1 MNEGINYTLPI
12 IPLRDIVVLPGML
25 VHLDINREISK
36 LAVRQAMDGDG
47 TVFITAQIDSSVDT
61 PGFHDLFEIGVLA
74 KIRQEVKL
82 KDRVIR
88 VMISTKERAKLLSV
102 TQTKPYLSGDC
113 ISIGTDE
120 SSLSRVEAEALMR
133 NLRDV
138 YEEYLSENPRA
149 SRSGLEKIRETESLS
164 NLIDVITMQVA
175 LDFTK
180 RQDILNCV
188 DLERRYELL
197 NEFLLE
203 EVNIYKIREEYR
215 NKLQEEMSR
224 NQKEYFLREQMRVI
238 RSELG
243 DGEDDDI
250 AERFEKQLAE
260 LECSDEIRENIH
272 KEIQR
277 LQHISHN
284 SAEYLTAEDYI
295 ENLLSLPWDHACEER
310 NDIRHSEQV
319 LEEDHYGLEKVKERI
334 LEFLAV
340 RALTAESG
348 TGKSGEKQASSL
360 QGDAPILCLVGP
372 PGTGK
377 TSIAKSVARALEKP
391 YIRICLGGVR
401 DEAEIRG
408 HRRTYVGA
416 LPGRLIEALKRAQVK
431 NPLILLDEIDKVGK
445 DYRGDTS
452 SALLEVLDPEQNVHF
467 RDHYID
473 MPVDLSDVLFI
484 CTANSTDTIERPLL
498 DRMEIIRIAGYTENE
513 KFHIGKDYLVSKQL
527 KKNGLK
533 KKQLTISDATLRRI
547 ISGYTK
553 EAGVRELER
562 QIGKICRKSARMIL
576 EDQSDRISE
585 VEPETTKP
593 RKKLTSSD
601 DSGKTAEPLK
611 LPIRVTNKN
620 LPDFLGKRKY
630 RDNPANKK
638 DDIGIVRGLAWTEVG
653 GDTLEIEVNTMPGE
667 GALKLTGQLGDVMK
681 ESAEIALSLVRS
693 LLPDK
698 EEFFKTHDFHLHVPE
713 GAVPKDGPSAGV
725 TMATAIYSAVT
736 SRRVHSHTAMTGE
749 ITLRGRVLPIGGL
762 KEKLLAARLAGMDT
776 VMVPGENRP
785 DIEELEDEITEG
797 LAIHYVEKVDEILK
811 EVLE

>member
-1 MNEGINYTLPI
+1 MIEGINYTLPI

-36 LAVRQAMDGDG
+36 LAVRQAMDSDG
-47 TVFITAQIDSSVDT
+47 TVFITAQKDSSVDA
-61 PGFHDLFEIGVLA
+61 PGFNDLFPVGVLA

-88 VMISTKERAKLLSV
+88 VMISTKERANLLSV

-113 ISIGTDE
+113 ISIGVDE
-120 SSLSRVEAEALMR
+120 NALSRVETEALMR
-133 NLRDV
+133 NLREL

-164 NLIDVITMQVA
+164 NLIDVIAMQVA
-175 LDFTK
+175 FDFGK
-180 RQDILNCV
+180 RQEILNCV

-197 NEFLLE
+197 NGFLLE

-215 NKLQEEMSR
+215 NKIQEEMSR
-224 NQKEYFLREQMRVI
+224 NQKEYFLREQMKVI
-238 RSELG
+238 RNELG
-243 DGEDDDI
+243 DGEDNEDVVD
-250 AERFEKQLAE
+250 RFNQQLAE
-260 LECSDEIRENIH
+260 LECSDKIRENIQ
-272 KEIQR
+272 KEINR

-310 NDIRHSEQV
+310 NDIRHSEAI
-319 LEEDHYGLEKVKERI
+319 LDEDHYGLEKVKDRV

-340 RALTAESG
+340 RALAKESASASKGASDNQGKKGVSDDG
-348 TGKSGEKQASSL
+348 TSL
-360 QGDAPILCLVGP
+360 QGDAPIMCLVGP

-416 LPGRLIEALKRAQVK
+416 LPGRLIDALKRAQVK

-484 CTANSTDTIERPLL
+484 CTANSVDTIERPLL
-498 DRMEIIRIAGYTENE
+498 DRMEVIRIAGYTENE
-513 KFHIGKDYLVSKQL
+513 KFHIGKDYLISKQL
-527 KKNGLK
+527 QKNGLK

-562 QIGKICRKSARMIL
+562 QIGTICRKSARMIL
-576 EDQSDRISE
+576 EDQSDQLSE
-585 VEPETTKP
+585 TK
-593 RKKLTSSD
+593 
-601 DSGKTAEPLK
+601 K

-638 DDIGIVRGLAWTEVG
+638 DDVGIVRGLAWTEVG

-667 GALKLTGQLGDVMK
+667 GHLKLTGQLGDVMK

-698 EEFFKTHDFHLHVPE
+698 EEFFKTNDFHLHVPE

-736 SRRVHSHTAMTGE
+736 GRKVHSHTAMTGE

-785 DIEELEDEITEG
+785 DVEELEAEITEG
-797 LAIHYVEKVDEILK
+797 IDVRYVDKVEEILK
-811 EVLE
+811 EVLV